1 MTANSSTAAT
11 AIPAGARR
19 FAETAGPGAHAAKP
33 AVAGAHAVPAA
44 TGPQAVA
51 AAARSVESRAAGG
64 AARDARA
71 AGRAAAHAI
80 GPHGNAP
87 SRANDGASLLPLFGR
102 WQRSRDRNAREQL
115 VERYMPLARSLARR
129 YLGTLE
135 PIEDLTQVAYLGLI
149 KAIDRFDPARG
160 HRFAAFAVPTILG
173 ELRRHFRDTCWA
185 VHVPRQAQERALEVE
200 RANEALAT
208 RRGHSP
214 TVGEIAQYLE
224 CDQEQVLDAL
234 QVSHARG
241 ALSLDAPRPGAADED
256 AEPRSETL
264 GAVDEHY
271 ELVED
276 GSAVAAAFAALGER
290 ERRILALRFGRE
302 MSQTEIATE
311 IGLSQMQISRVL
323 RAALERMR
331 TIASGVDDTATTG
344 GPSTTA

>member
-19 FAETAGPGAHAAKP
+19 FAEMAGPGAHAAKP

-44 TGPQAVA
+44 TGGQAVA

-64 AARDARA
+64 AA
-71 AGRAAAHAI
+71 AHAI

-87 SRANDGASLLPLFGR
+87 SRASDEASLLGLFER

-135 PIEDLTQVAYLGLI
+135 PIEDLTQVAYLGMI

-224 CDQEQVLDAL
+224 CDQEEVLDAL

-264 GAVDEHY
+264 GSVDEHY

-331 TIASGVDDTATTG
+331 TIASGVDDTATG
-344 GPSTTA
+344 GPSTTT